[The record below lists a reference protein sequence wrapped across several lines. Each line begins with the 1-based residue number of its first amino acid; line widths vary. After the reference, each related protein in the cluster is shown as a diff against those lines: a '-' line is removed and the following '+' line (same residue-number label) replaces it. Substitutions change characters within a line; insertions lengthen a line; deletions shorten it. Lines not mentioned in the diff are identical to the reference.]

1 MNRRGAH
8 MIVPWAITALSLA
21 VTVGVFAASW
31 RAVDSRADDR
41 LRSYAGTVAR
51 STTAELHRYADALS
65 AAVGFV
71 RDAGGD
77 TPTDLDVGR
86 DGRFLY
92 ALSSGS
98 GSVSAFRVAD
108 GGGLASL
115 GATGALAPGAVGLV
129 AI

>member
-1 MNRRGAH
+1 MRSPKISPSRSRYRIGHNGSLTLLGDGNTGA
-8 MIVPWAITALSLA
+8 T
-21 VTVGVFAASW
+21 
-31 RAVDSRADDR
+31 
-41 LRSYAGTVAR
+41 
-51 STTAELHRYADALS
+51 
-65 AAVGFV
+65 
-71 RDAGGD
+71 GD